1 MKRRRCQTP
10 PWQNGKRSSETTFVT
25 DTLAAAMQKQ
35 CAEQRERCVFT
46 SGSLLSGCALRFL
59 RILFVVVP
67 IICGSLAGW
76 DLLKATPEYAALTAL
91 LALAAGLVPAVYAA
105 LKLDEHLP
113 TTARLAGEYK
123 DLEIV
128 FADLQWSAR

>member
-1 MKRRRCQTP
+1 MAKDIR
-10 PWQNGKRSSETTFVT
+10 KLHIVT

-46 SGSLLSGCALRFL
+46 SGSLFIWLRALRFL

-91 LALAAGLVPAVYAA
+91 LALAAGLYP
-105 LKLDEHLP
+105 P
-113 TTARLAGEYK
+113 CMQR
-123 DLEIV
+123 
-128 FADLQWSAR
+128 